1 MISIPHGAGEF
12 TATCRD
18 SGDGIRGRSL
28 TAGLQALL
36 TAGYVPI
43 DDHVVPSGPRLTSW
57 RRRAAWP
64 GYPCAAG
71 QCRERARHIADLGW
85 QLGRVYFLAFLN
97 PYGDNRTQPLPPGWP
112 VSVTVAERMARLD

>member
-57 RRRAAWP
+57 RRRAVWP
-64 GYPCAAG
+64 DTHAQQVSAENALATLRTWAG
-71 QCRERARHIADLGW
+71 SWAGS
-85 QLGRVYFLAFLN
+85 
-97 PYGDNRTQPLPPGWP
+97 TSWP
-112 VSVTVAERMARLD
+112 S